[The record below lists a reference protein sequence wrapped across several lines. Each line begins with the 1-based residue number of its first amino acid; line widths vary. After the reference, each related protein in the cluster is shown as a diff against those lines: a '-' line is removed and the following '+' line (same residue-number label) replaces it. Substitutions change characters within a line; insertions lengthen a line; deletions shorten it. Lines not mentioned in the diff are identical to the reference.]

1 MTLSPVAAATAD
13 DVLRTTL
20 LWSLAGA
27 LAVAL
32 LALVLLLLRRQRRAR
47 LRRVRAT
54 DNHDDPFRTGGL
66 PVLAARGRRRPRL
79 SRLRVRPRT
88 AAVAAVLLLVTAGT
102 ALWWGGDTDTGTP
115 AVPAAAVACPDAR
128 LRVAAAPEI
137 APVVQ
142 EAARTLDPDGGE
154 CGPVVVTAEEPAV
167 TAETTQRPDVWIPSS
182 SAWLRIAAADGA
194 AYTAEGDPLAHSPIV
209 LAGPEKA
216 AEDYARDGKT
226 SWAAVADGAVQQR
239 ITISAPDPLRTTV
252 GLLSVHAIYTAMN
265 RTTPDTGIAKL
276 RALTLRSRLAD
287 AAADPAALL
296 QRASTG
302 TDVGVFPVIE
312 QQLQA
317 YQDGEHTIPLV
328 GAVPSDGL
336 VEADYPYAISPAV
349 TDRDLAARLRQAIS
363 AEALTAAG
371 FRAQA
376 QTGIL
381 PLPDRPDDM
390 LTEAVH
396 WSQYRTMDFQ
406 VLVLVDA
413 SGSMNEPVTDK
424 AGRKTTKAALLRE
437 TGLNASRLFGTDTSV
452 GMWLFSTPSPTSPA
466 HVETVGLGPLT
477 ERVGNRTRRE
487 LLAAG
492 ISGYRAA
499 ENAGTPLYRT
509 VLDASAAMRAQ
520 AKPETSTLVVVLTD
534 GKDAGSRFAM
544 SGQAF
549 RKQLETTRDPQRP
562 VPIIAVGYGADA
574 DMAALTAMAKATGGT
589 ALSANDPADVASAIA
604 KAFLAA
610 HAPS

>member
-1 MTLSPVAAATAD
+1 ML
-13 DVLRTTL
+13 VL
-20 LWSLAGA
+20 G
-27 LAVAL
+27 
-32 LALVLLLLRRQRRAR
+32 LLLLRRQRRAR

-66 PVLAARGRRRPRL
+66 PVLATPNRRRLRLPRGA
-79 SRLRVRPRT
+79 RPRIRPRT

-102 ALWWGGDTDTGTP
+102 ALWWGRDTDTAAP
-115 AVPAAAVACPDAR
+115 AAQPAAACPDVR

-137 APVVQ
+137 APVVRQ
-142 EAARTLDPDGGE
+142 AARTLDPDGGE
-154 CGPVVVTAEEPAV
+154 CGPITVTAEEPAV
-167 TAETTQRPDVWIPSS
+167 TAETAQRPDVWIPSS

-194 AYTAEGDPLAHSPIV
+194 TYTTEGDPLARSPIV

-216 AEDYARDGKT
+216 AEAYARDGKT

-252 GLLSVHAIYTAMN
+252 GLLSVHAINTAMN

-287 AAADPAALL
+287 AAADPATLL
-296 QRASTG
+296 QRAATG
-302 TDVGVFPVIE
+302 ADVGVFPVTE

-317 YQDGEHTIPLV
+317 YQDGEHTVPLV
-328 GAVPSDGL
+328 GAAPADGPI
-336 VEADYPYAISPAV
+336 EADYPYAISPAV

-363 AEALTAAG
+363 GEALTAAG
-371 FRAQA
+371 FRTQA
-376 QTGIL
+376 QPGMPAL
-381 PLPDRPDDM
+381 PERPDEM

-396 WSQYRTMDFQ
+396 WSQYRTMNFQ

-424 AGRKTTKAALLRE
+424 TGRKTTKAALLRE
-437 TGLNASRLFGTDTSV
+437 TGLNASRLFGNDTSV
-452 GMWLFSTPSPTSPA
+452 GMWLFSTPSPASPA
-466 HVETVGLGPLT
+466 HVETVALGPLT
-477 ERVGNRTRRE
+477 ERVGGRTRRD

-492 ISGYRAA
+492 INGYRAA
-499 ENAGTPLYRT
+499 ANAGTPLYRT
-509 VLDASAAMRAQ
+509 VLDASAAMRAR
-520 AKPETSTLVVVLTD
+520 AKPETITLVVVLTD

-549 RKQLETTRDPQRP
+549 RQQLETTRDPQRP

-574 DMAALTAMAKATGGT
+574 DMAALTVMAKATGGT